1 MASVAQGVAHDIDC
15 KSKVDFEVLGELEHG
30 FNDATVIGAEL
41 GHFKDDST

>member
-15 KSKVDFEVLGELEHG
+15 KSKVDFEALGELEHG